1 MFVVHLVLTEH
12 FFTWE
17 FDVSKWSKCLLSL
30 VCSRGLAKFGT
41 EHPPAESGIKTKEY
55 DNGTIGTFFVLER
68 PISAIHR
75 IIYEAK
81 RKNMTGK

>member
-1 MFVVHLVLTEH
+1 
-12 FFTWE
+12 
-17 FDVSKWSKCLLSL
+17 
-30 VCSRGLAKFGT
+30 
-41 EHPPAESGIKTKEY
+41 
-55 DNGTIGTFFVLER
+55 VLER